1 MWPIIGHQWAIE
13 LLTHGLQ
20 THKLSHAYLFVG
32 PDQIGKRTLGKALAQ
47 AILCTEEQ
55 APCGTCRSCQLIER
69 ERHPDVQVIVS
80 DGDRIK
86 IEAIREM
93 QHLVSLSPV
102 EGPYRIIL
110 IPDFDRATT
119 SAANALLKTLEE
131 PPSTV
136 ILILTATNVEA
147 LLPTVVSRCQIV
159 PFRLLPTT
167 EIRAALVNR
176 GIDADK
182 ARLLS
187 HLAQGRVGWALAAAE
202 DKSQLETRDEIMDSL
217 SALNQGGYTTRFA
230 WAEQL
235 SRKPDRVAGVL
246 EVMTSWWHDI
256 LLLSAQSTTPIT
268 NIDRQKELSNWA
280 SRYSVD
286 AAKGALQAV
295 RETSWKL
302 DHNANLRLALE
313 VLALDLPITSHEW
326 NHT

>member
-1 MWPIIGHQWAIE
+1 MWPIIGHQWAVE
-13 LLTHGLQ
+13 LLTHGIQ

-32 PDQIGKRTLGKALAQ
+32 PNQVGKRTLGNALAQ
-47 AILCTEEQ
+47 AILCTEDQ
-55 APCGTCRSCQLIER
+55 APCGTCRSCQLIQR
-69 ERHPDVQVIVS
+69 GRHPDVQVIAS

-93 QHLVSLSPV
+93 QHLVALSPV

-147 LLPTVVSRCQIV
+147 LLPTIVSRCQVV
-159 PFRLLPTT
+159 PLRPLPIT
-167 EIRAALVNR
+167 EIRAALIGR
-176 GIDADK
+176 GIDSDK

-187 HLAQGRVGWALAAAE
+187 HLAQGRMGWALMAAK
-202 DKSQLETRDEIMDSL
+202 DQSQLERRKEVLDSL
-217 SALNQGGYTTRFA
+217 SALAQGSYTARFL

-235 SRKPDRVAGVL
+235 SRKPDRVAVIL
-246 EVMTSWWHDI
+246 ETMTSWWRDI
-256 LLLSAQSTTPIT
+256 LLLSAQSTVPIA
-268 NIDRQKELSNWA
+268 NIDRQDELYEWA
-280 SRYSVD
+280 SQYPVD
-286 AAKGALQAV
+286 AAKNALQAI
-295 RETSWKL
+295 RETTWKL
-302 DHNANLRLALE
+302 EHNANLRLALE